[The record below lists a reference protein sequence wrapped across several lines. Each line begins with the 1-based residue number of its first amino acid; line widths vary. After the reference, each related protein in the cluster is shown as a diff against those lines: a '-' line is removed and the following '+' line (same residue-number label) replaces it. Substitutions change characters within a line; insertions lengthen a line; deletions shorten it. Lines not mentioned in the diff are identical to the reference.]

1 MDDDVINTRFKKLL
15 IALERDGN
23 KIEDNEFLK
32 FLATDVG
39 PRDWLMFWCDLNKE
53 DADRVAYALD
63 PVLVQR
69 FCVEARAF
77 MLEQLLSRKMKLRS
91 PEYFARIDAMIE
103 PLKACTGIAVAIN
116 EIFANGESPA

>member
-1 MDDDVINTRFKKLL
+1 
-15 IALERDGN
+15 
-23 KIEDNEFLK
+23 
-32 FLATDVG
+32 
-39 PRDWLMFWCDLNKE
+39 
-53 DADRVAYALD
+53 
-63 PVLVQR
+63 
-69 FCVEARAF
+69 